1 MVLLSKPDC
10 GKCEEKSW
18 SAGEYDTAAICMSDS
33 AETRTRREREEHW
46 RALMRSGQNGDG
58 KAYAQLLSELLPLL
72 RRFVTHKWPSAPD
85 VEDVVQEVLVSLHT
99 VRHTYDPNRPFMPWL
114 MTITKCRFAD
124 AARRRYARSANET
137 TVDVMPETFSG
148 DETKTGQETS
158 ADQEDLRRLMSTLPD
173 GQREAIEL
181 LKIQGLSLQE
191 ASGVTGKSVASLKV
205 SVHRA
210 IKAMREALER
220 KT

>member
-1 MVLLSKPDC
+1 
-10 GKCEEKSW
+10 
-18 SAGEYDTAAICMSDS
+18 MSDR
-33 AETRTRREREEHW
+33 ADTKTRRDREERW
-46 RALMRSGQNGDG
+46 RALMRSGQDGDG

-72 RRFVTHKWPSAPD
+72 RRVVTHKWPSAPD

-137 TVDVMPETFSG
+137 TVDVFPETFSG
-148 DETKTGQETS
+148 DQTKTAQETS
-158 ADQEDLRRLMSTLPD
+158 DDQEALRKVMSTLPD
-173 GQREAIEL
+173 GQREAIDL

-191 ASGVTGKSVASLKV
+191 ASQITGKSVASLKV
-205 SVHRA
+205 AVHRA